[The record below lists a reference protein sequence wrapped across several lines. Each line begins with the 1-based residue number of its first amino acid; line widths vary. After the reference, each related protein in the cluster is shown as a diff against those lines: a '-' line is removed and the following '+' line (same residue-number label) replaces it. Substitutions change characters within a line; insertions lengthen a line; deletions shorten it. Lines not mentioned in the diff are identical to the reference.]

1 MSIEQASCNQRSNEA
16 GPACLA
22 ARYGGVA
29 AWSQPG
35 PMGCRWGC
43 CTGRSGPGGLGGR
56 PRRPPPKVQDST
68 GILAITATAHTLR
81 AVLHA
86 PARRRRI
93 RLDYRGDPG
102 ARCLIDGRPVH
113 TDPPRDATGAVHLL
127 GTLVSTQGVTVTA
140 LALLVRLDHG
150 VAFQA
155 ALAVLDA
162 ARIAWP
168 DVPHL
173 ACLGTHPDVDAMMDD
188 QLRALLRGSDDRA
201 ERILDY
207 PRGHFAR
214 ARERARAEL
223 TD

>member
-1 MSIEQASCNQRSNEA
+1 MSMEQAPCNQRPNEA
-16 GPACLA
+16 SPACLA
-22 ARYGGVA
+22 AWYCAVA

-35 PMGCRWGC
+35 PMGCRWDC

-81 AVLHA
+81 AVLHG
-86 PARRRRI
+86 PAGRRRI
-93 RLDYRGDPG
+93 QLDYRGAPG
-102 ARCLIDGRPVH
+102 ARCLIDGRPVSM
-113 TDPPRDATGAVHLL
+113 DLPRDATGAMHLL
-127 GTLVSTQGVTVTA
+127 GTLVSALGVTVTT
-140 LALLVRLDHG
+140 LALLVKLDHA
-150 VAFQA
+150 VAFEA

-168 DVPHL
+168 DVPHV
-173 ACLGTHPDVDAMMDD
+173 ACLGTHPDVDATMDD

-214 ARERARAEL
+214 ARERAKAKL
-223 TD
+223 TE